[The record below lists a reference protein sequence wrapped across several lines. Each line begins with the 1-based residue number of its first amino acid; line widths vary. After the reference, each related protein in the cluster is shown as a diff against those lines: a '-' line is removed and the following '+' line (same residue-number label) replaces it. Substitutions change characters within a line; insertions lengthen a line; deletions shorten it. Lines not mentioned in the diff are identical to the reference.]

1 MNCLRTL
8 LNRLAD
14 AASYW
19 LQTPFDAADE
29 LWLHQPPRDG
39 ADRLA
44 EREAEEEV
52 LEPVSFKIHSG
63 EGLAHVQVVVD
74 GVVADGPTGTIRDG
88 LICHVPNQ
96 DDLEAGYRK
105 LAADPDMFRSG
116 GQTKEYGP
124 RPRLSTPGPRL
135 SDFDRL
141 DKRLDNIIGLLEGVR
156 DLLQHNGGQ
165 GDGKDVG
172 QRAESSSGAVP
183 TPTCPTSPPTT
194 SAAPDIRSS
203 VDAADGPRGTAAQP
217 ETRAGHPN
225 PQ

>member
-29 LWLHQPPRDG
+29 LWLNQPPRDG

-52 LEPVSFKIHSG
+52 WEPHSPSTS
-63 EGLAHVQVVVD
+63 VVVSTED
-74 GVVADGPTGTIRDG
+74 HCDAFRAKALRDIHQRLRGISCRDTVVRID
-88 LICHVPNQ
+88 
-96 DDLEAGYRK
+96 
-105 LAADPDMFRSG
+105 
-116 GQTKEYGP
+116 
-124 RPRLSTPGPRL
+124 
-135 SDFDRL
+135 
-141 DKRLDNIIGLLEGVR
+141 VR
-156 DLLQHNGGQ
+156 FLN
-165 GDGKDVG
+165 
-172 QRAESSSGAVP
+172 
-183 TPTCPTSPPTT
+183 T

>member
-1 MNCLRTL
+1 MDMNCLRTL

-29 LWLHQPPRDG
+29 LWNEPRPRDG

-44 EREAEEEV
+44 EREAEIEV
-52 LEPVSFKIHSG
+52 AEPRCTCNLDGYLSHGRHELGCPLWHVIH
-63 EGLAHVQVVVD
+63 
-74 GVVADGPTGTIRDG
+74 
-88 LICHVPNQ
+88 
-96 DDLEAGYRK
+96 
-105 LAADPDMFRSG
+105 
-116 GQTKEYGP
+116 
-124 RPRLSTPGPRL
+124 
-135 SDFDRL
+135 
-141 DKRLDNIIGLLEGVR
+141 
-156 DLLQHNGGQ
+156 
-165 GDGKDVG
+165 
-172 QRAESSSGAVP
+172 
-183 TPTCPTSPPTT
+183 TT

>member
-1 MNCLRTL
+1 MNPLRTL

-29 LWLHQPPRDG
+29 LWAHPKPRDG

-52 LEPVSFKIHSG
+52 AEP
-63 EGLAHVQVVVD
+63 
-74 GVVADGPTGTIRDG
+74 GPTGTIRDG
-88 LICHVPNQ
+88 LIS
-96 DDLEAGYRK
+96 DIEGDRMDL
-105 LAADPDMFRSG
+105 
-116 GQTKEYGP
+116 
-124 RPRLSTPGPRL
+124 
-135 SDFDRL
+135 
-141 DKRLDNIIGLLEGVR
+141 IIGYLAEMR
-156 DLLQHNGGQ
+156 DLLSNASSAS
-165 GDGKDVG
+165 KEVG
-172 QRAESSSGAVP
+172 PFYVETFG
-183 TPTCPTSPPTT
+183 TPFLDTT